1 MTEQDDKLVPQK
13 RPGKDG
19 LASTKVKRQ
28 RLKVKRQRL
37 KEVPVVDL
45 RRQVR
50 QPLRRSKGTPIGG
63 RVTFGGKLIL
73 LVFLVSGLTKQICFY
88 ERFYGDAQCLN
99 WS

>member
-19 LASTKVKRQ
+19 LASTKVKKQ

-50 QPLRRSKGTPIGG
+50 QPHRRLGG